1 MKYARILGFT
11 LISTILLI
19 GLFGCSSPDSSVTEE
34 SATQLPVNLDG
45 SADAPIK
52 IVEYGD
58 FGCTTCRAW
67 HNSGTKQAL
76 KDQYGDQISFEFR
89 HFPIITAQS
98 PKAAEAGQCAA
109 EQNKFWEFH
118 DYLYEETAQGA
129 LSNTD
134 LKDYASAV
142 GINRATFDEC
152 LDSGKYEAAI
162 QASLDAARE
171 AGASRTPTFFINGIQ
186 TAPRLDDLS
195 AQIDAELS
203 N

>member
-1 MKYARILGFT
+1 MMYARFLGFT
-11 LISTILLI
+11 LIGTILLI
-19 GLFGCSSPDSSVTEE
+19 GLFACSSPDNNVTEE
-34 SATQLPVNLDG
+34 SVTQLPPNLDG
-45 SADAPIK
+45 PVDAPIK

-67 HNSGTKQAL
+67 HNSGTKQVL
-76 KDQYGDQISFEFR
+76 QDQYGEQISFEFR

-118 DYLYEETAQGA
+118 NFVYEETAQGA
-129 LSNTD
+129 LSDSD
-134 LKDYASAV
+134 LKDYASAI
-142 GINRATFDEC
+142 GLNRDSFDEC
-152 LDSGKYEAAI
+152 LDSGKYEATI
-162 QASLDAARE
+162 QASSDAARE
-171 AGASRTPTFFINGIQ
+171 AGASRTPAFFINGIQ